1 MTDKEQ
7 WKMQNRLYRMKDRK
21 LELENFIKVTQ
32 KDIQFIKEFNLFKK
46 PKNIKFLSYILGVV
60 FIFILHLD
68 KVFDF
73 YYMKYKAFKMIKS
86 AKKEILTLTKEINI
100 YEQYKFRSRS
110 NWVDNSN

>member
-1 MTDKEQ
+1 MDEIE
-7 WKMQNRLYRMKDRK
+7 WKIQNRLYRMKDRK
-21 LELENFIKVTQ
+21 LELENFIKQTE
-32 KDIQFIKEFNLFKK
+32 KDIQFIKNFNLFERDED
-46 PKNIKFLSYILGVV
+46 IKFLSYILGVV
-60 FIFILHLD
+60 LIFILHLD

-110 NWVDNSN
+110 N

>member
-1 MTDKEQ
+1 MDEIE
-7 WKMQNRLYRMKDRK
+7 WKIQNRLYRMKDRK
-21 LELENFIKVTQ
+21 LELENFIKATE
-32 KDIQFIKEFNLFKK
+32 KDIKFMKEFNLFERDED
-46 PKNIKFLSYILGVV
+46 IKFLSYILGVV
-60 FIFILHLD
+60 FIFIIHLD

-73 YYMKYKAFKMIKS
+73 YYMKYRAFNIIKR